1 MTPIEIKILVGV
13 TQTWMQSVP
22 TVVAALLLG
31 GLGVIA
37 TIQTQ
42 VFSPGEAGLP
52 TDARLVQQLD
62 DQEATLN
69 QRRQAQ
75 TLLRA
80 FVRGQLAS
88 FYWGQF
94 ASSLADLGLSSDG
107 NVDVQVE
114 TKDRTTRLWLTPK
127 RGRENYLAIVHFNGS
142 KLVRVQ
148 CRGLKPVS
156 TEQKAAVCPDGWK
169 SFAIPEV

>member
-1 MTPIEIKILVGV
+1 MRFLPI
-13 TQTWMQSVP
+13 SVP

-37 TIQTQ
+37 ISESKMST
-42 VFSPGEAGLP
+42 PGEIGLSM
-52 TDARLVQQLD
+52 DVRLVRQLD

-69 QRRQAQ
+69 QRRQAE

-94 ASSLADLGLSSDG
+94 ASSLVDLGLSSDKNL
-107 NVDVQVE
+107 NVRVE
-114 TKDRTTRLWLTPK
+114 TKGSSTRLWVTPQ
-127 RGRENYLAIVHFNGS
+127 RGSENYVAIVEFNGS
-142 KLVRVQ
+142 KLVRRQ
-148 CRGLKPVS
+148 CRGVTPVS
-156 TEQKAAVCPDGWK
+156 ADQKSAVCPEGWK
-169 SFAIPEV
+169 AFEIPEI